1 MLMISSSF
9 IQVIMT
15 AIGYSGGI
23 ALAAAG
29 ITLIYMTTG
38 TFNFAH
44 ASMTAWGFYIIFS
57 FYKVFFKGNPYY
69 YFPIAFLFSGILGII
84 TYVIVNK
91 WLLKKGADM
100 VTLMMST
107 LGVDLIFFAFINVFA
122 DYLTS
127 EYKVNSR
134 LIVLTTHD
142 VVLGE
147 IAGFKLKA
155 ITVISVLIVLAIALF
170 FYFTLTKTKFGI
182 AFRVTVENPDLASIL
197 GINTEV
203 IYLVAWFIGGALA
216 GLGGAV
222 LSLVISGNPY
232 TGNVVIVPEFAA
244 SIVGGLYSI
253 YGAFLGGYLIGLS
266 EYILIN
272 LIASL
277 FGRQLVVYEP
287 LIPLLAMAAT
297 LLIYPQGLAGI
308 NWERFFKKF
317 KRG

>member
-1 MLMISSSF
+1 MISSAF
-9 IQVIMT
+9 IQVLMT

-57 FYKVFFKGNPYY
+57 FYKVFFGGNPYY
-69 YFPIAFLFSGILGII
+69 FFPVAFVFSGILGII
-84 TYVIVNK
+84 TYVIVNR

-107 LGVDLIFFAFINVFA
+107 LGIDLIFFAFINVFA

-127 EYKVNSR
+127 VYKVNSR
-134 LIVLTTHD
+134 LIVMTTYD
-142 VVLGE
+142 MVLGE
-147 IAGFKLKA
+147 IAGFKFKA
-155 ITVISVLIVLAIALF
+155 ITLISVLLVVGIALL
-170 FYFTLTKTKFGI
+170 FYFILTRTKFGI
-182 AFRVTVENPDLASIL
+182 AFRITVENPDLASIL

-266 EYILIN
+266 EYIIIN
-272 LIASL
+272 LIASA
-277 FGRQLVVYEP
+277 FGRSLVVYEP

-297 LLIYPQGLAGI
+297 LLIYPSGLAGI
-308 NWERFFKKF
+308 NWEKLFKKL
-317 KRG
+317 KR